1 MVNTI
6 TIMYFQNI
14 YTLYVNVAYL
24 KKLAVGGGGGQKLQ
38 NYVRVRVRVRVRVKQ
53 TDEVGEDS
61 LTDK

>member
-1 MVNTI
+1 
-6 TIMYFQNI
+6 MYFQNI

-24 KKLAVGGGGGQKLQ
+24 KMLAVGRGGQKYQ

-53 TDEVGEDS
+53 TDEVGKDI